1 MHSVSKIHI
10 IFPGRLSHPSSPC
23 SLDRSPSLEYV
34 ESLAKRSPITQEYLI
49 FLDWTSGRAA
59 SSRDFEDVTG
69 MLKYLTQK
77 EGVEKGDDNQR
88 ARFVSFFDK
97 FCVLGHTFLAI
108 SSRSTLSKAEMG
120 AHMHAT
126 AFHAHPLSCLG
137 LQLARVPSCC
147 TRVLETPSMIQ
158 STQGTCPPSRDEQG
172 NALIQEGSHME

>member
-1 MHSVSKIHI
+1 
-10 IFPGRLSHPSSPC
+10 
-23 SLDRSPSLEYV
+23 LDRSPSLEYV

-126 AFHAHPLSCLG
+126 AFHAHPLSCLFG
-137 LQLARVPSCC
+137 IAAC
-147 TRVLETPSMIQ
+147 
-158 STQGTCPPSRDEQG
+158 
-172 NALIQEGSHME
+172 